1 MPAPTVED
9 LIHALVRAPEDL
21 GGARR
26 VARSFATLDD
36 GDVDALLWNEPYRP
50 RLVAVLLLVQRFR
63 DGSDTV
69 RHDVLDRYLVAAR
82 NERIDSRE
90 LVDVSAE
97 HIVGAWY
104 LDRGTG
110 PLFALA
116 KSDVVWERR
125 IALMAVMAWVKRG
138 DADTPL
144 ELAGRL
150 VRENGEDVQTALGL
164 VLREVGK
171 RADEAALRTFLD
183 RHASRIGSTAL
194 RIATEHLS

>member
-1 MPAPTVED
+1 MPATIED
-9 LIHALVRAPEDL
+9 LFHALVRAPEDL

-26 VARSFATLDD
+26 VARAFGALDD
-36 GDVDALLWNEPYRP
+36 GDVDALLRNEPYRP
-50 RLVAVLLLVQRFR
+50 RLVAVLILVQRFR
-63 DGSDTV
+63 DGSEAE
-69 RHDVLDRYLVAAR
+69 RRDVLDRYLAAAR
-82 NERIDSRE
+82 SERIDTRE

-116 KSDVVWERR
+116 KSDIVWERR
-125 IALMAVMAWVKRG
+125 IALLATMAWVKRG
-138 DADTPL
+138 DAVTPL
-144 ELAGRL
+144 EVAGRL

-171 RADEAALRTFLD
+171 RADEEALRRFLD
-183 RHASRIGSTAL
+183 DNAARMGSTSL
-194 RIATEHLS
+194 RIATEHLG

>member
-1 MPAPTVED
+1 MPATIED

-26 VARSFATLDD
+26 VARAFGALDD

-63 DGSDTV
+63 EGSEAE
-69 RHDVLDRYLVAAR
+69 RRDVLERYLAAAR
-82 NERIDSRE
+82 GERIDTRE

-104 LDRGTG
+104 LDHGTG
-110 PLFALA
+110 PVFALA
-116 KSDVVWERR
+116 KSDIVWERR
-125 IALMAVMAWVKRG
+125 IALLATMAWVKRG
-138 DADTPL
+138 DAGTPL
-144 ELAGRL
+144 DVAGRL
-150 VRENGEDVQTALGL
+150 VRENSEDIQTALGL

-171 RADEAALRTFLD
+171 RADERALRGFLD
-183 RHASRIGSTAL
+183 DNAARMGATAL
-194 RIATEHLS
+194 RIATEHLG